1 MSSLENKFLFYC
13 SGNAKSPFTNVVW
26 TRVYEDALCSK
37 HLWKFQGTPVHVYII
52 YHKIKACNI
61 PRRTTTTAQPVA
73 VNVLHQFLL
82 FVQAVKARTTEAQ
95 KVRKP
100 YCTSFSHAP
109 HWFHCDRI
117 LFSPCLG
124 WNTNQNYT
132 AILIV
137 GGIALHDHIS
147 GLLHGCL
154 KWRFSGHQ
162 LFHLIYAVSG
172 KEQHW
177 RAACHFRVTKLKKCI
192 SLQNFFSYSI
202 FSP

>member
-137 GGIALHDHIS
+137 GGIALTWSH
-147 GLLHGCL
+147 
-154 KWRFSGHQ
+154 KWAAPWVSEMKI
-162 LFHLIYAVSG
+162 LWSSTVPSHLRCFG
-172 KEQHW
+172 KGTTLTGSMP
-177 RAACHFRVTKLKKCI
+177 F
-192 SLQNFFSYSI
+192 
-202 FSP
+202 